1 MHNYAAAA
9 AAGKN
14 GKRIKGV
21 NTQQINGGEKQET
34 PQSKWRPVPVWN
46 EAPVRTFM
54 VSTKVS
60 VVVVITVS

>member
-1 MHNYAAAA
+1 MHNYAA

-21 NTQQINGGEKQET
+21 NTQQTNGGEKQET

-46 EAPVRTFM
+46 EVRTFM

-60 VVVVITVS
+60 VIVVITVS